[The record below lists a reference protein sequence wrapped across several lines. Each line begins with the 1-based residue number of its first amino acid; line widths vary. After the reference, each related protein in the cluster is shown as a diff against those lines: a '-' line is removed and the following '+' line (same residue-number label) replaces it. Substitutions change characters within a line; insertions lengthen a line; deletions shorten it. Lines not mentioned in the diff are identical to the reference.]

1 MEFETVDIKKIEQ
14 KDKFEAY
21 EYMFLAKYDLFKLHQ
36 RNGITEDA
44 YGVHPRNLGR
54 FVNDIKCYYED
65 KSVDGYLAINNGF
78 YIGMIVHRKDPQK
91 GRYIVSLYIDKDFR
105 KNGVASALIKSVM
118 DNYKEDK
125 FTVLVGDFNTPAIN
139 LYKKLGFK
147 VLGKSNIEGMT
158 EYQLVEGDK

>member
-1 MEFETVDIKKIEQ
+1 MEFEIIDIKKIDQ

-21 EYMFLAKYDLFKLHQ
+21 EYMFLAEYDLFKLHQ

-78 YIGMIVHRKDPQK
+78 YVGMLIHRKDPQK
-91 GRYIVSLYIDKDFR
+91 GRCVVSLYIDKDFR
-105 KNGVASALIKSVM
+105 KNGVASALVKSVI
-118 DNYKEDK
+118 DNCEEDK
-125 FTVLVGDFNTPAIN
+125 ITVLVGDFNKPAIA
-139 LYKKLGFK
+139 LYEKLGFK
-147 VLGKSNIEGMT
+147 VLGKSNIKGMT
-158 EYQLVEGDK
+158 EYQLVKGE